1 MVNLTFN
8 YETLLFFLLIFVR
21 VTGFVAVAP
30 FIGGTNTGVNQIAR
44 IGFSFML
51 SIMLLPV
58 VPLTELNYNSVAGYA
73 VIVIRE
79 VFVGI
84 VIGFAAQVCMQATS
98 FAGQIADMMTGLSM
112 ATTMDP
118 TSGESVTITATM
130 YNQVIMVMMII
141 SGMYRYLIAA
151 VADSY
156 QWIPVNGAVMREDL
170 FMSSLLDFMKDFF
183 VIGFRVALPV
193 FIVTF
198 VVNMVL
204 GVLAKVAPQMN
215 MFSVGIQIKIL
226 VGYVIMFFSCSM
238 LGSASGFIMRTMR
251 TLMTSFVSSM
261 SP

>member
-8 YETLLFFLLIFVR
+8 YDTLIFFLLIFVR

-30 FIGGTNTGVNQIAR
+30 IIGGTNTGVTNIVK

-51 SIMLLPV
+51 TLLLLPV
-58 VPLTELNYNSVAGYA
+58 VPITELQYNSVAGYA
-73 VIVIRE
+73 VIIFKE

-84 VIGFAAQVCMQATS
+84 VIGFAAQVCMQVTS

-118 TSGESVTITATM
+118 TNGESVTITATL
-130 YNQVIMVMMII
+130 YNQVIMAMMII
-141 SGMYRYLIAA
+141 SGMYRYLMSA

-156 QWIPVNGAVMREDL
+156 NWIPVNGAVIRDEKFLSVMI
-170 FMSSLLDFMKDFF
+170 DFLKDFF

-226 VGYVIMFFSCSM
+226 VGYFILFISSSM
-238 LGSASGFIMRTMR
+238 LGSASNFIMRTMR
-251 TLMTSFVSSM
+251 TLMSSFISSM